1 MSDEETNIVVG
12 ENLESAEH
20 DTVLLETVLEH
31 NEQSTS
37 PIPVLPQLS
46 VALGILVFVFG
57 VTYIGSAHTLAKK
70 VVTPDV
76 RVEASL
82 STNASDSAEKNAHV
96 FDNTQLIAKSAF
108 VWDVAEQKILFN
120 KDGDAELPLA
130 SITKLMTALVAYE
143 LLDPEQKIRIS
154 NDSIKTDGD
163 SGLSE
168 GEEFSMQD
176 LTDLTLISSSND
188 GATAISAEAARSIS
202 GRDPEEV
209 FVTAMNLKAKELG
222 LMHTSFKN
230 TTGLDLSSTSIGAYG
245 SARDVALLMENI
257 IVQHA
262 EVTALTS
269 LDVTTI
275 SNKKGEYHLVKN
287 TNESVNDIEGLIASK
302 TGYTTLAG
310 GNLVVA
316 FNVGLNRPVI
326 VVVLGSSQNGRFEDT
341 LTLVEKARR
350 FISNKSE

>member
-1 MSDEETNIVVG
+1 MSDEDNKIVAP
-12 ENLESAEH
+12 ENQGSFEYAEEESDTLPQDAE
-20 DTVLLETVLEH
+20 
-31 NEQSTS
+31 QRTS

-57 VTYIGSAHTLAKK
+57 VTYVGSAHSLAKK
-70 VVTPDV
+70 ATPPDV

-82 STNASDSAEKNAHV
+82 AKNANDSAEKNAHV
-96 FDNTQLIAKSAF
+96 FDDTQLIAKSAF

-120 KDGDAELPLA
+120 KNGDTELPLA

-143 LLDPEQKIRIS
+143 LLDPEQKVRIS

-176 LTDLTLISSSND
+176 LADLTLISSSND
-188 GATAISAEAARSIS
+188 GAAALSAEAARLIS
-202 GRDPEEV
+202 NRDPEEV

-222 LMHTSFKN
+222 LTHTSFKN

-262 EVTALTS
+262 DVTALTS

-275 SNKKGEYHLVKN
+275 SNKEGEYHLVKN

-316 FNVGLNRPVI
+316 FNAGLNRPVI
-326 VVVLGSSQNGRFEDT
+326 VVVLGSSQSGRFEDT